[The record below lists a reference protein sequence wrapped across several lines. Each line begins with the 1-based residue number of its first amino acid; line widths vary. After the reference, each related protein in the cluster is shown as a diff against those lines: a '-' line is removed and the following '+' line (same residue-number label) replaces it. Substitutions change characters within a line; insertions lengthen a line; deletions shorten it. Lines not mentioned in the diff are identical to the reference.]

1 MIMAGSLGLSSAIHV
16 FMCPNCKE
24 TINTSDSQ
32 CPFCSTCI
40 DHDQAQAAAELMAK
54 INQACS
60 DGSYLKIMAG
70 MLLIFFLL
78 RYVPFLG
85 LIGSAGFYFL
95 LIAVPVMAIR
105 WWIKFGAIRTRDS
118 GFRTARFAV
127 IASGAFAVVIGGV
140 VATILTI
147 TWRN

>member
-1 MIMAGSLGLSSAIHV
+1 MAGSLGLSSAIHV
-16 FMCPNCKE
+16 FTCPNCKE
-24 TINTSDSQ
+24 TINTSDTQ

-40 DHDQAQAAAELMAK
+40 DHDEAEAAAELMAK

-70 MLLIFFLL
+70 MLLTFFLL

-95 LIAVPVMAIR
+95 LVAVPIMAIR
-105 WWIKFGAIRTRDS
+105 WWIKFGSIRTRDS

-127 IASGAFAVVIGGV
+127 IASGTFAVVIGGV
-140 VATILTI
+140 VATVLTI
-147 TWRN
+147 TWGN